1 MSDRVRTRSLDD
13 LKADLI
19 AYISGGEFVTGMRLP
34 SERDLMKRFSAGRH
48 VLRHALDDLRAEGV
62 IETEHG
68 SGSRIVEP
76 RPIYT
81 ELRTPDDPGQ
91 LVEPI
96 DEPLEHRNE
105 APPAYAALFGIETG
119 DPLFYLEQ
127 KGRHRVTGVRVLL
140 SRYMPAE
147 PWLELNPAPEPLGDR
162 APLLKAFADHFGPL
176 NTAERIRYIETPSA
190 ETLSMLG
197 ADITAPPFP
206 VIEVRR
212 YHRTRRGRLLMLE
225 THTSRA
231 GALELQYEL

>member
-19 AYISGGEFVTGMRLP
+19 AYISGGEFTAGMRLP
-34 SERDLMKRFSAGRH
+34 SERDLMKRFNAGRH
-48 VLRHALDDLRAEGV
+48 VLRHALDDLRADGV

-68 SGSRIVEP
+68 SGSRVLQP
-76 RPIYT
+76 KPVYT
-81 ELRTPDDPGQ
+81 ELRNADDPAA
-91 LVEPI
+91 LIEPI
-96 DEPLEHRNE
+96 DELLTQRVE
-105 APPAYAALFGIETG
+105 ALPAVAAMFGIESG
-119 DPLFYLEQ
+119 DPLFYSEQ

-140 SRYMPAE
+140 SRHVPAE

-162 APLLKAFADHFGPL
+162 AALLKALADHFGPL
-176 NTAERIRYIETPSA
+176 TSSERVRYIETPSA

-197 ADITAPPFP
+197 ADITEPYP
-206 VIEVRR
+206 VTEIRR